1 MSEALMEKI
10 DRIESLLQKLNAKI
24 DNFLGFEE
32 LDKEEQKEV
41 EALRKE
47 VEAGKYIHFDE
58 TFGD

>member
-1 MSEALMEKI
+1 MEKI

-32 LDKEEQKEV
+32 LDKDEQNEV

-47 VEAGKYIHFDE
+47 IEAGDYLQFDE
-58 TFGD
+58 IFGDEDNV